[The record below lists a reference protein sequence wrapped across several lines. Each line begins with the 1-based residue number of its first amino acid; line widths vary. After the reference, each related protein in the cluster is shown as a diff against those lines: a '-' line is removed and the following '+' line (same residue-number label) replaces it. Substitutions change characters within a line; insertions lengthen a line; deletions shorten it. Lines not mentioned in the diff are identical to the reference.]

1 MILFWGSLEEE
12 ISKYEQDR
20 EDPLPQSRASNHH
33 QIIKKNNS
41 WGGRDKETETEI
53 HNLAQLET

>member
-1 MILFWGSLEEE
+1 MILFWDSLEEE

-33 QIIKKNNS
+33 QIIIKTTPGK
-41 WGGRDKETETEI
+41 DQTTETEI